1 MILQPQRG
9 DDRVAIPVTFDV
21 KYSVLNFK
29 MSKLYISL
37 AALAL
42 TLILWIIVMFIAAS
56 NQYRVI
62 ASVIAFIIVP
72 TICRMAVIGEYK
84 YRKNYKIL
92 VSNDF
97 QYDYSLF
104 WSIYDTSTG
113 SPTIFHHTSGMS
125 SVFVAFDKDVI
136 VGKGGSSDYE
146 HFQALSDAYQLLAK
160 KGIGCT
166 HIDYM
171 DNVGKDTRLQ
181 SLFESAEHCKSVD
194 LRNCL
199 LDMLDYMQW
208 YMMGTYA
215 DYDVYCFSSKLRPDL
230 FIDELVPI
238 LSAFENGN
246 YIRYR
251 ILTRPEVRDLVASVF
266 SVPDFSVTRTCDN
279 LFTNKGTSSY
289 IKVIWTELDGKREIV
304 NKTRA
309 QIASE
314 ARINA
319 EEREALK
326 KFKKRK
332 NTPSVVSVDLFD
344 DDATIE
350 ETQQAPIET
359 NPFAALGTKQPSK
372 QQIDGV
378 FVGRTAVSQVEQPT
392 EPVAMPVQAPRK
404 PVKIGAH
411 KPEPTE
417 DVVTFSE
424 DEEFVLFDDE

>member
-1 MILQPQRG
+1 MNLQPQRG
-9 DDRVAIPVTFDV
+9 DDKVAIPVTFDV

-37 AALAL
+37 AAMVLMFV
-42 TLILWIIVMFIAAS
+42 LWVIVMFIAAD
-56 NQYRVI
+56 NKYRVT

-72 TICRMAVIGEYK
+72 MVCRMAIIGEYK
-84 YRKNYKIL
+84 YRKNYKQL
-92 VSNDF
+92 VAHEF

-113 SPTIFHHTSGMS
+113 APTVFHHTSGLS

-136 VGKGGSSDYE
+136 VGKGNSSDYE
-146 HFQALSDAYQLLAK
+146 HFEAIGNAYQLLAK
-160 KGIGCT
+160 KGINCI

-181 SLFESAEHCKSVD
+181 SLFESAESCKSVD
-194 LRNCL
+194 LRNCI

-238 LSAFENGN
+238 LSAFEHGN

-266 SVPDFSVTRTCDN
+266 SIPDFSVTRTCDN
-279 LFTNKGTSSY
+279 LFASKSTSSY
-289 IKVIWTELDGKREIV
+289 IKIIWTEVDGKREIV
-304 NKTRA
+304 NKTREQLA
-309 QIASE
+309 AE

-326 KFKKRK
+326 QLKKRK
-332 NTPSVVSVDLFD
+332 GTASAVSVDLFD
-344 DDATIE
+344 DDDTIE
-350 ETQQAPIET
+350 EEQEPEDN
-359 NPFAALGTKQPSK
+359 NPFNALEAQRQAVAPS
-372 QQIDGV
+372 GV
-378 FVGRTAVSQVEQPT
+378 FVGRTAVSPQLQKAPEQEMISSGKLA
-392 EPVAMPVQAPRK
+392 EPLLNMTQLGSEASN
-404 PVKIGAH
+404 
-411 KPEPTE
+411 EE
-417 DVVTFSE
+417 FDLFE
-424 DEEFVLFDDE
+424 DE